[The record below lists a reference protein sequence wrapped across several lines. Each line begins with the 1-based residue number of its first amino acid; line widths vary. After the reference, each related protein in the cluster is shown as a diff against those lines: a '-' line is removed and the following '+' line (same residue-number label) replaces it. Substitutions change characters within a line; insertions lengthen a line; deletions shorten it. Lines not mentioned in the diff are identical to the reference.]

1 MKPERVRYSQLYYLN
16 INKIMPSSIKQSLR
30 ILVVEDDEDDFFLIN
45 NYIKHLRAWK
55 CEVTWI
61 YRYDEAVK
69 ELCTNEYTICFL
81 DYRLGAKNGID
92 LIKDIHTNNCNTP
105 VILLTGKGNYEIDI
119 EATKAGAFDYLIK
132 SELDEDKLER
142 TIRYSLERLIN
153 LQRIKDSERKY
164 RSIFEKSKDIV
175 FIANADMTIVTIN
188 YAVTDVL
195 DISIEESIGKK
206 LTGFFNK
213 EPQLDV
219 FMSIFERDGEIE
231 NYEVEMLSTNKTV
244 KTCLIT
250 MSAEIDSENNNYIQG
265 FIHDITNMIRA
276 KMASMQAEKL
286 AATGRFIRTLAHEVR
301 NPLNNINLSVE
312 NLLQQFKNEDDK
324 LFLDIIERNGKRIND
339 LITELLQSSRMADMD
354 LQYTSL
360 LIILNKVIDD
370 VQDRI
375 MLRKINLKFYYIDN
389 DCMIKA
395 DSLKLEMAFLN
406 IIVNAIEAVSD
417 ETGLIEISV
426 QSKNDRIIVL
436 IKDNGCGMNSE
447 TKARL
452 FEPYFTS
459 KRNGLGLGLATTL
472 TILNAHNAV
481 MEVHSELNIGS
492 EFLVTFKYYE

>member
-1 MKPERVRYSQLYYLN
+1 
-16 INKIMPSSIKQSLR
+16 MPSSIKQLLR

-45 NYIKHLRAWK
+45 DYIKRLRAWK

-69 ELCTNEYTICFL
+69 ELCSNVYTICFS

-92 LIKDIHTNNCNTP
+92 LIKDIQTRNCNTP
-105 VILLTGKGNYEIDI
+105 IILLTGKGNYEIDI

-142 TIRYSLERLIN
+142 TIRYSLERLTN
-153 LQRIKDSERKY
+153 LQKIKDSERKY

-175 FIANADMTIVTIN
+175 FIANIDMSIVTIN

-195 DISIEESIGKK
+195 EISVEESIGKK
-206 LTGFFNK
+206 LTGFFNT
-213 EPQLDV
+213 ESQINA
-219 FMSIFERDGEIE
+219 FMSILEKDGEIE
-231 NYEVEMLSTNKTV
+231 NYEVEMLSTSKII

-250 MSAEIDSENNNYIQG
+250 VSIETDSENSNYIQG
-265 FIHDITNMIRA
+265 FIHDITSLIRE
-276 KMASMQAEKL
+276 KMASLQAEKL

-312 NLLQQFKNEDDK
+312 NLLQQFKNEDDR

-339 LITELLQSSRMADMD
+339 LITELLQSSRMVDMD
-354 LQYTSL
+354 IQRISL
-360 LIILNKVIDD
+360 HAILKKVIDD
-370 VQDRI
+370 IQDRVI
-375 MLRKINLKFYYIDN
+375 LRKINLKFYHTEN
-389 DCMIKA
+389 DCLIKA
-395 DSLKLEMAFLN
+395 DVLKLEMAFLN
-406 IIVNAIEAVSD
+406 ILINAIEAVSD
-417 ETGLIEISV
+417 ETGIIEINV
-426 QSKNDRIIVL
+426 KSKNDQVIVL
-436 IKDNGCGMNSE
+436 ISDNGCGMSSE

-459 KRNGLGLGLATTL
+459 KHNGVGLGLATTL

-481 MEVHSELNIGS
+481 IEVHSQINVGS
-492 EFLVTFKYYE
+492 VFQIMFK